1 MNKKYCIINSIIFGV
16 ILNILLPLILKRFAL
31 REEIRPSSPVNKL
44 SYKSQFM
51 HMMFHHN
58 KVPFI
63 SSLIVAVIVGLSV
76 YLGYLLKPVERIVA
90 LMKPKLAP
98 IQQF

>member
-31 REEIRPSSPVNKL
+31 REEIRPASPVNKL

-51 HMMFHHN
+51 HMMVHHN
-58 KVPFI
+58 QVPLM
-63 SSLIVAVIVGLSV
+63 SSIIVGLIVGLSII
-76 YLGYLLKPVERIVA
+76 LGH
-90 LMKPKLAP
+90 
-98 IQQF
+98 QFKIIENLNRFFN

>member
-31 REEIRPSSPVNKL
+31 REEIRPASPVNKL

-51 HMMFHHN
+51 HMMVHH
-58 KVPFI
+58 KQVMI
-63 SSLIVAVIVGLSV
+63 TSSFIVALVVGLSV
-76 YLGYLLKPVERIVA
+76 YLGYCFKPCEK
-90 LMKPKLAP
+90 LMKCIK
-98 IQQF
+98 